1 MSIEKRQQLETLV
14 AGLEAGLAPIDAL
27 ERSGFGAGSSV
38 PSEIALSVKSSR
50 LYGSSLLP
58 ALREI
63 ESSWQS
69 EALLQAELDGE
80 FAAPRAT
87 IKLVTWLPVAALGLS
102 LSMGFDLAAT
112 FQSPISIASMGIGA
126 LLIWLAR
133 RWSSAILKKAMPVA
147 NPDIG
152 HLRQLSIALA
162 AGASVRQATEQVD
175 LPASA
180 HELIIEDIAFSRAT
194 GAGVLPAVRRRI
206 ERLTQRHLDQNRQ
219 RVREAGVKLSL
230 PLGVAVLP
238 ALVFLVVI
246 PMFNSAAVTQAVAS

>member
-1 MSIEKRQQLETLV
+1 MSAEQRQKLETLI
-14 AGLEAGLAPIDAL
+14 AGLEAGLAPAHAL
-27 ERSGFGAGSSV
+27 ERSGYGADNSM

-50 LYGSSLLP
+50 IYGSSLLP

-63 ESSWQS
+63 AAAWQS
-69 EALLQAELDGE
+69 EAHLKSELEGE

-102 LSMGFDLAAT
+102 LCLGFDLAAT
-112 FQSPISIASMGIGA
+112 FQSPISIASIGVGA
-126 LLIWLAR
+126 VLIWLAR
-133 RWSSAILKKAMPVA
+133 RWSSTILKKAMPLA

-152 HLRQLSIALA
+152 YLRQLSIALA
-162 AGASVRQATEQVD
+162 AGATVREAIEQVG

-180 HELIIEDIAFSRAT
+180 HELIVEDIAFSRTT

-230 PLGVAVLP
+230 PLGIAVLP